1 MKISRTVM
9 DMYGDGDRNSDDAT
23 VVAGMKAKSEEF
35 AASGHKVYLPV
46 VD

>member
-1 MKISRTVM
+1 M
-9 DMYGDGDRNSDDAT
+9 DMFSGDEAVNSDDAT